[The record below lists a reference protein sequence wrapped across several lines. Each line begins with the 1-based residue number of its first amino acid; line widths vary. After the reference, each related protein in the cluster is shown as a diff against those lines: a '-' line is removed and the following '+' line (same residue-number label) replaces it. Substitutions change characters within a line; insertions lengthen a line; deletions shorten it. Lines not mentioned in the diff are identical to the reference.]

1 MKAILLLAR
10 RELATFFNTWWG
22 WSILALILLL
32 DGVLFNAFAV
42 KLSEARFSNDVL
54 EDFFFFSSGTTMIA
68 GILISMRTLA
78 EERQTG
84 TIVLLQTSPITEGQ
98 IVFGKFL
105 GAFGF
110 LTFITACTLYLP
122 ALIEING
129 KVSWGHIFTGYTG
142 LLLLGGVAL
151 AMGTFGSSLTRH
163 QLVAAM
169 FATVFLTICLMG
181 WYISEEIDPPL
192 RAPVAYLALYEEHFE
207 AFQQGLLDW
216 RSVFFFLSLITAFLL
231 MATQVLK
238 TRRFQ

>member
-1 MKAILLLAR
+1 MKQVLLLAR

-32 DGVLFNAFAV
+32 DGILFNAFAV
-42 KLSEARFSNDVL
+42 KLSEPRFSNDVL

-68 GILISMRTLA
+68 GVLLSMRCLA

-84 TIVLLQTSPITEGQ
+84 TMVLLQTAPITETQ
-98 IVFGKFL
+98 VVVGKFL
-105 GAFGF
+105 GSFAF
-110 LTFITACTLYLP
+110 LTLITLCTLYLP

-129 KVSWGHIFTGYTG
+129 KVSWAHIFTGYLG
-142 LLLLGGVAL
+142 LLMLGGVAL
-151 AMGTFGSSLTRH
+151 SMGVFGSSLTRH

-169 FATVFLTICLMG
+169 FASVALVICLMG
-181 WYISEEIDPPL
+181 WYISEEVEPPL
-192 RAPVAYLALYEEHFE
+192 KATLAYLALYEEHFE

-216 RSVFFFLSLITAFLL
+216 RSVVFFLSLMSGFLM
-231 MATQVLK
+231 MAVQVLK

>member
-1 MKAILLLAR
+1 MKQILLLAR
-10 RELATFFNTWWG
+10 RELTTFFNTWWG

-42 KLSEARFSNDVL
+42 KLSEQRFSNDVL

-68 GILISMRTLA
+68 GVLLSMGSLA

-84 TIVLLQTSPITEGQ
+84 TMVLLQTAPITEAQ
-98 IVFGKFL
+98 VVIGKFL
-105 GAFGF
+105 GSFGF
-110 LTFITACTLYLP
+110 LTIITICTLYLP

-129 KVSWGHIFTGYTG
+129 KVSWAHIFTGYTG

-151 AMGTFGSSLTRH
+151 AMGTFGSSLTKH

-169 FATVFLTICLMG
+169 FAAVALTICLMG

-192 RAPVAYLALYEEHFE
+192 KAPLAYMALYEEHFE

-216 RSVFFFLSLITAFLL
+216 RSVVFFLSMISGFLM
-231 MATQVLK
+231 MAVQVLK